1 MSDHIPGLTL
11 SERYYWEI
19 VRPILDQSFPN
30 LPHSA
35 ALIGPGSEVLGF
47 DTDRSK
53 DHHWG
58 LRLILFLRKE
68 DWPVLSQPVDEALRH
83 ELPVQFSGYSTNFT
97 PANPA
102 DNGVRLPQL
111 LEKGPINHMIEITT
125 IEDFGRRE
133 LGINPFSEFTPQ
145 DWMIFEEQRLLS
157 LIRGRVFYDGL
168 AQLSV
173 LREKLAYY
181 PRDIW
186 LYLLAAEWQKIS
198 QEEAFVGR
206 AGEVGDELG
215 SRLVASRL
223 VQSLMRLG
231 FMMEREYIPYS
242 KWFGTGF
249 SRLACAP
256 RLLPALQGVLSA
268 VDWLEREERLCQ
280 AYTIAAETHNALGL
294 TPPVATQPSLYHER
308 PFRVIHG
315 DEIAAQIRQAI
326 KDERV
331 RALPPGIGSV
341 NQILVS
347 VDVLTEASLRQ
358 KLRVLY
364 DIDCA

>member
-1 MSDHIPGLTL
+1 MPDHIPGLKL

-19 VRPILDQSFPN
+19 VRPILDQSFPD
-30 LPHSA
+30 LAHSA
-35 ALIGPGSEVLGF
+35 ALLGPGSEVLGF
-47 DTDRSK
+47 DTDRST

-68 DWPVLSQPVDEALRH
+68 DGSVLSQAVDEALRQG
-83 ELPVQFSGYSTNFT
+83 LPVQFSGYSTNFT
-97 PANPA
+97 PSNPN

-111 LEKGPINHMIEITT
+111 LEKGPVNHMIEITT
-125 IEDFGRRE
+125 VEDFGRRE
-133 LGINPFSEFTPQ
+133 LGINPFSAFTPQ
-145 DWMIFEEQRLLS
+145 DWMVFEEQRLLS
-157 LIRGRVFYDGL
+157 LTRGQVFYDGL
-168 AQLSV
+168 AQLSL

-181 PRDIW
+181 PRDVW

-215 SRLVASRL
+215 SCLVASRL

-231 FMMEREYIPYS
+231 FMMERQYIPYS

-256 RLLPALQGVLSA
+256 NLLPALQGVLSA
-268 VDWLEREERLCQ
+268 ADWLEREKYLCQ
-280 AYTIAAETHNALGL
+280 AYTLAAEMHNALGI

-315 DEIAAQIRQAI
+315 DEIAAQIKQAI
-326 KDERV
+326 RDERV
-331 RALPPGIGSV
+331 LSLPPDIGSV
-341 NQILVS
+341 NQLLVS
-347 VDVLTEASLRQ
+347 VDVLTDRALRQ

-364 DIDCA
+364 E